1 MLFQVMLPSWSD
13 VSLQPV
19 CKTPGRMFLR
29 VVLNVLHWEKQI
41 LRYWPRNLKVLSGQ
55 VLVHTAQ
62 VDKAQLPWRPKDQSE
77 VKAMSGNWKS
87 QMRAGQPMWNS
98 EAEAGQSRLQ
108 EADDRTKPSRLVWS
122 HCLTSHPHLPR
133 AGRGVSSL
141 PREAGAEGKVVLQTA
156 GDPFYS
162 QWQHR
167 ARTCSVTSW
176 GGSTK
181 QAHMTKVPSV
191 PVLCSGIASWH
202 MMDHRVVSCTA
213 KENTWVTCCLL
224 KYLYSDSECRI
235 CYSSFLHIKV
245 I

>member
-141 PREAGAEGKVVLQTA
+141 PREAGERERWCCKLQGILSTRSGSTEPGPALSPHEVTAPSRPTWQRSPACQFCALGLHPGTWWTIVLFHALLKKTLEWPVVYLNIYIVIQSA
-156 GDPFYS
+156 G
-162 QWQHR
+162 
-167 ARTCSVTSW
+167 SVT
-176 GGSTK
+176 
-181 QAHMTKVPSV
+181 A
-191 PVLCSGIASWH
+191 
-202 MMDHRVVSCTA
+202 RSCT
-213 KENTWVTCCLL
+213 
-224 KYLYSDSECRI
+224 
-235 CYSSFLHIKV
+235 
-245 I
+245 